1 MGHGADAKEEVYRAL
16 AERLQQNPVG
26 TPINPALLE
35 ILRCLYTE
43 SEALVGSKFPLVPMT
58 LETIAAI
65 TGLPPEKLHQT
76 LEDMANK
83 GLVVDLPRR
92 DGTYYT
98 LAPMVIGF
106 FEFTFMRTG
115 DDLNLK
121 ELAELFDRYFR
132 RPKVAREFF
141 GSETKLMRTLVY
153 ERLIP
158 AVVETEVLDY
168 EKASEMIRQSG
179 GGALSTCACRHK
191 AVHLGKPCAMNAPLK
206 DVCTSLGETADWIVR
221 RGLGKPA
228 GVDELLRVLE
238 QTEKLGLV
246 HLGDNVLNEPWYI
259 CHCCGCCCSAIGPT
273 RKHGLSF
280 ASPSNFI
287 PALDAAL
294 CTGCG
299 ACAAR
304 CQIEAIVLREQD
316 GGVAAPEIQP
326 KCLGCGICAAACPT
340 GALTMSRR
348 PVITVPPV
356 DKTDL
361 LTRVAREK
369 DRLHVKLGP
378 V

>member
-1 MGHGADAKEEVYRAL
+1 MGHTANAKDEVYRAL
-16 AERLQQNPVG
+16 AERLHMNPVG
-26 TPINPALLE
+26 APINLTLME
-35 ILRCLYTE
+35 ILHRIYTE
-43 SEALVGSKFPLVPMT
+43 SEALVGSKFPLIPMT
-58 LETIAAI
+58 LDTIAGI
-65 TGLPPEKLHQT
+65 TGVREEELKKIL
-76 LEDMANK
+76 DSMADK

-115 DDLNLK
+115 DGVNLK

-132 RPKVAREFF
+132 TPRVAREFF
-141 GSETKLMRTLVY
+141 GSDTKLMRTLVY

-158 AVVETEVLDY
+158 AAVETEVLSY
-168 EKASEMIRQSG
+168 EKASEIIRQSG
-179 GGALSTCACRHK
+179 GGALSLCACRHK
-191 AVHLGKPCAMNAPLK
+191 ASHLGKSCAMNAPM
-206 DVCTSLGETADWIVR
+206 DVCTSLGETAEWIVR

-228 GVDELLRVLE
+228 SVDELLQVLE

-259 CHCCGCCCSAIGPT
+259 CHCCGCCCSALGPT
-273 RKHGLSF
+273 RKYGLSF
-280 ASPSNFI
+280 ASPSSFI
-287 PALDAAL
+287 PVLGPDI

-299 ACAAR
+299 ACAGS
-304 CQIEAIVLREQD
+304 CQIKAIVMRD
-316 GGVAAPEIQP
+316 AGSGIKAPEIQQ
-326 KCLGCGICAAACPT
+326 KCIGCGICASACPS

-348 PVITVPPV
+348 PAVNIPPV

-361 LTRVAREK
+361 LTRIAREK
-369 DRLHVKLGP
+369 DRMHFKLGP